1 MDMLEGTVV
10 TIYISPARG
19 EPTVSV
25 DQVHVIP
32 GKGIQG
38 DRYFS
43 EQGKVAEGYRP
54 DRQLTLI
61 ESEAIEAIRQ
71 EDGIPISPGD
81 TRRNIITRGIRL
93 NDLVGYDFYI
103 GKIRMHGIRL
113 CEPCNYLASRTHPQI
128 ITSMAHRGGL
138 RAEILSDG
146 MIHINDIIAIA
157 DKEGDL

>member
-1 MDMLEGTVV
+1 MPEGTVV
-10 TIYISPARG
+10 LIYISPARG
-19 EPTVSV
+19 EPTVGV

-43 EQGKVAEGYRP
+43 EQGKDGEGYRP

-61 ESEAIEAIRQ
+61 ESEAIDAIRQ
-71 EDGIPISPGD
+71 EDSIPIFPAD

-93 NDLVGYDFYI
+93 NDLVGCDFFI
-103 GKIRMHGIRL
+103 GKIRVHGIRL

-128 ITSMAHRGGL
+128 ITSMADRGGL

-146 MIHINDIIAIA
+146 TISINDIITIA
-157 DKEGDL
+157 D